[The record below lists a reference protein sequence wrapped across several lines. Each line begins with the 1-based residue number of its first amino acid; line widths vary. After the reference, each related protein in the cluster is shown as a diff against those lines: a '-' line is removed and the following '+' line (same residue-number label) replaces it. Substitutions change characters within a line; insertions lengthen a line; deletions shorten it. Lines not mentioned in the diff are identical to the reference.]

1 MLWVFDLILC
11 FTLTTW
17 IFKQGL
23 LLYKCLEYFL
33 VFVCVANIMNSSRWI
48 PYTRNRDVYC
58 GISPNMQFLFSVF
71 NFIFLLQIRARK
83 LQFCRQSS
91 SLVSSNSFFSLFMCF
106 FPITYQNEL
115 LFAEIELMQKRVNIF
130 ALPSMF
136 IWNIYTFFQHVILIF
151 WLLEIRLT
159 HFFLFRRPVQVLSA
173 FYFKDFS
180 A

>member
-1 MLWVFDLILC
+1 MS
-11 FTLTTW
+11 W
-17 IFKQGL
+17 IFFCFCVWQILWIQAGE
-23 LLYKCLEYFL
+23 YRTPEIEMCIVAFPQTCSSYFL
-33 VFVCVANIMNSSRWI
+33 SSI
-48 PYTRNRDVYC
+48 
-58 GISPNMQFLFSVF
+58 FF
-71 NFIFLLQIRARK
+71 FLLQIRARK
-83 LQFCRQSS
+83 LQFCGQSS

-115 LFAEIELMQKRVNIF
+115 LFAEIELMQKRVCIF

-151 WLLEIRLT
+151 WLLLEIRLT